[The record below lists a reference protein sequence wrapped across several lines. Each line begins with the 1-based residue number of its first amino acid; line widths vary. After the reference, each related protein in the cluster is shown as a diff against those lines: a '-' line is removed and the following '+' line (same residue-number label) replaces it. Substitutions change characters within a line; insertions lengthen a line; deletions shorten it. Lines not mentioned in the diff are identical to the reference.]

1 VAAPLTKA
9 ESKYGNGAMVSQ
21 EFKPITSAENNP
33 VNVHHIRD
41 AKHKAATSI
50 PVRAG

>member
-33 VNVHHIRD
+33 VNVHHIHD
-41 AKHKAATSI
+41 AKPTEMRSAD
-50 PVRAG
+50 PYV